1 MQLIMLVQ
9 PSLLTLYSI
18 TRLSR
23 CVFLIIWNRH
33 SNSTYKHFNNEAY
46 QAKLYDGTLK
56 KYEDAS
62 LKVATSLAYLNS
74 GQNFIFSTALTAM
87 MVLTAQNV
95 LAGGC

>member
-1 MQLIMLVQ
+1 MFFL
-9 PSLLTLYSI
+9 SLGI
-18 TRLSR
+18 A
-23 CVFLIIWNRH
+23 H
-33 SNSTYKHFNNEAY
+33 SNSKYKHFNNEAY